1 MQEAPAALEG
11 GGGAEGAGDGQG
23 SGSAE
28 GSGGAATGSEDSEG
42 AEAPTDRVE
51 AAGRTHA
58 VDSGGSGGSGVGQD
72 LGAGGGATV
81 ADGASVRGGA
91 GRAGGGLVAD
101 GALGEGADAD
111 AYALARA
118 VSLPGHGR
126 DGNLSAYGMGSGASS
141 AYGGGYRRGALGYGV
156 ASGTLGAAALRNR
169 LAALR
174 EVVALSRDRVDG
186 RTLAEAEKVL
196 DQAAARDRYS
206 HGHTVV
212 ALAGSTGSGKSTLFN
227 ALVGAPLAAAGTQ
240 RPTTCAPLACSWSE
254 DAEGLLDRLGIL
266 VADRHRPA
274 RPYDPAF
281 AGLVLID
288 LPDHDSVSVG
298 HRARVERLLGLVD
311 VIVWVVDPE
320 KYADAVLHERYLR
333 PLAGYAE
340 VMVVALN
347 QVDRLPGNAAG
358 QVVDDL
364 RRLLDEDGVALGEHG
379 EPGATVLA
387 LSALTGEGVGE
398 LRETLGRFAVDCAA
412 AERRLTADVD
422 GATLRLRPTY
432 LAEHHAGLSERA
444 CEEFEDGL
452 ADAAGVVALGQAAER
467 AWLRAAAHACGS
479 PWARLAERR
488 ASGPRPAPVEPATAR
503 SSSASGT
510 RDTRGTNSANIR
522 SSTGGNT
529 RSSISVAAESA
540 GAFGA
545 VAAMVAPGLAGSA
558 RFTGSVDA
566 PFATDP
572 TLAPDADRW
581 LAGRGEAW
589 ERRARSEA
597 AGAGELVGARGVPS
611 PTAEGG
617 GSPTAEG
624 GGPEFWAAPSDLA
637 ATQRGPA
644 TDTAPS
650 GSGSP
655 ADGPETFPAAVP
667 RGRLAAPAPGTPL
680 SAEPAT
686 SVPAHHAFPAP
697 GEPAAPVRAE
707 RVAAPSVARPAVEHA
722 VRAMADDAAAGL
734 PRPWARA
741 VREVAQSAATGL
753 AEALDEVVE
762 EVADRAVNAPG
773 RGGSPLRRPRWWAV
787 AELAQKACLVA
798 QLGGLCWL
806 VAAIAGLVGGAW
818 WVPTALLVAG
828 WVTGPALAYVCAWA
842 ARGPARQHGEEAER
856 QLRERVAECGRER
869 VLEAVLAELAR
880 YRQVRERYVVAAGG
894 V

>member
-1 MQEAPAALEG
+1 M
-11 GGGAEGAGDGQG
+11 
-23 SGSAE
+23 
-28 GSGGAATGSEDSEG
+28 
-42 AEAPTDRVE
+42 
-51 AAGRTHA
+51 
-58 VDSGGSGGSGVGQD
+58 
-72 LGAGGGATV
+72 
-81 ADGASVRGGA
+81 
-91 GRAGGGLVAD
+91 
-101 GALGEGADAD
+101 
-111 AYALARA
+111 
-118 VSLPGHGR
+118 
-126 DGNLSAYGMGSGASS
+126 
-141 AYGGGYRRGALGYGV
+141 

-174 EVVALSRDRVDG
+174 EVVALSRSRVDG

-254 DAEGLLDRLGIL
+254 DAEGLLDRLGVL

-467 AWLRAAAHACGS
+467 AWLRAAAHACGT
-479 PWARLAERR
+479 PWGRLAERR
-488 ASGPRPAPVEPATAR
+488 ASGQRPAPVEPATAR
-503 SSSASGT
+503 SSNTNDPSSA
-510 RDTRGTNSANIR
+510 
-522 SSTGGNT
+522 NT
-529 RSSISVAAESA
+529 RSNTRVAAESA
-540 GAFGA
+540 GAVGA

-558 RFTGSVDA
+558 RFTGSVDPTFA
-566 PFATDP
+566 TDPAFATDP
-572 TLAPDADRW
+572 TLAPGAPSAPDADRW
-581 LAGRGEAW
+581 PAGRGEAW

-637 ATQRGPA
+637 ATQRGAA
-644 TDTAPS
+644 TDAAPS
-650 GSGSP
+650 GSGWP
-655 ADGPETFPAAVP
+655 AADPEAFPAAAP
-667 RGRLAAPAPGTPL
+667 RGRLTAPAPGTPL
-680 SAEPAT
+680 PAEPAT
-686 SVPAHHAFPAP
+686 SVPAQHAAPAP
-697 GEPAAPVRAE
+697 GEPAVPVRAE

-787 AELAQKACLVA
+787 AELAQKACLVG
-798 QLGGLCWL
+798 QLAGLCWL
-806 VAAIAGLVGGAW
+806 MAAIAGLVGGAW

-828 WVTGPALAYVCAWA
+828 WATGPALAHLCAWA

>member
-1 MQEAPAALEG
+1 M
-11 GGGAEGAGDGQG
+11 AGD
-23 SGSAE
+23 
-28 GSGGAATGSEDSEG
+28 
-42 AEAPTDRVE
+42 
-51 AAGRTHA
+51 
-58 VDSGGSGGSGVGQD
+58 
-72 LGAGGGATV
+72 
-81 ADGASVRGGA
+81 
-91 GRAGGGLVAD
+91 
-101 GALGEGADAD
+101 
-111 AYALARA
+111 
-118 VSLPGHGR
+118 
-126 DGNLSAYGMGSGASS
+126 
-141 AYGGGYRRGALGYGV
+141 
-156 ASGTLGAAALRNR
+156 TLGAAALRNR

-174 EVVALSRDRVDG
+174 EVVALSRGRVDG

-254 DAEGLLDRLGIL
+254 DAEGLLDRLGVL

-422 GATLRLRPTY
+422 GATLRLRPAY
-432 LAEHHAGLSERA
+432 LAEDHAGLSERA

-467 AWLRAAAHACGS
+467 AWSRAAAHACGT

-488 ASGPRPAPVEPATAR
+488 ATGPRRRPAPADPSVAARPSGISDTSDTNDAYAR
-503 SSSASGT
+503 SSPGGDTGDSTSGT
-510 RDTRGTNSANIR
+510 ADAADTASLTD
-522 SSTGGNT
+522 
-529 RSSISVAAESA
+529 
-540 GAFGA
+540 GARL
-545 VAAMVAPGLAGSA
+545 PG
-558 RFTGSVDA
+558 
-566 PFATDP
+566 
-572 TLAPDADRW
+572 
-581 LAGRGEAW
+581 GRGGAW
-589 ERRARSEA
+589 EPRARSGV
-597 AGAGELVGARGVPS
+597 AGAGELVGAGGVPF
-611 PTAEGG
+611 PAT
-617 GSPTAEG
+617 EG
-624 GGPEFWAAPSDLA
+624 GGPEFRVAASDLA
-637 ATQRGPA
+637 ATPRGPA
-644 TDTAPS
+644 TDTAPAR
-650 GSGSP
+650 SGSP
-655 ADGPETFPAAVP
+655 AAGAEASPAGVP
-667 RGRLAAPAPGTPL
+667 RGRLAAPAPGMPLPAEAATP
-680 SAEPAT
+680 
-686 SVPAHHAFPAP
+686 VPAQHGVPAP
-697 GEPAAPVRAE
+697 AEPAAPVRAE
-707 RVAAPSVARPAVEHA
+707 RVAAPSVARPAVEYA

-741 VREVAQSAATGL
+741 VREVARDAATGL

-773 RGGSPLRRPRWWAV
+773 RGGSPLRGPRWWA
-787 AELAQKACLVA
+787 AAALAQNACLVA
-798 QLGGLCWL
+798 QLAGLVWL
-806 VAAIAGLVGGAW
+806 LAAIAGLVGGAW

-828 WVTGPALAYVCAWA
+828 WFTGPALAHLCAWA

-856 QLRERVAECGRER
+856 QLRERVAECGREH

>member
-1 MQEAPAALEG
+1 M
-11 GGGAEGAGDGQG
+11 
-23 SGSAE
+23 
-28 GSGGAATGSEDSEG
+28 
-42 AEAPTDRVE
+42 
-51 AAGRTHA
+51 
-58 VDSGGSGGSGVGQD
+58 
-72 LGAGGGATV
+72 
-81 ADGASVRGGA
+81 
-91 GRAGGGLVAD
+91 
-101 GALGEGADAD
+101 
-111 AYALARA
+111 
-118 VSLPGHGR
+118 
-126 DGNLSAYGMGSGASS
+126 
-141 AYGGGYRRGALGYGV
+141 

-174 EVVALSRDRVDG
+174 EVVALSRSRVDG

-254 DAEGLLDRLGIL
+254 DAEGLLDRLGVL

-422 GATLRLRPTY
+422 GATLRLRPAY
-432 LAEHHAGLSERA
+432 LAEHHTGLSERA

-467 AWLRAAAHACGS
+467 AWLRAAAQACGT

-488 ASGPRPAPVEPATAR
+488 ASGPRQRPAPMEPAAAR
-503 SSSASGT
+503 SSDT
-510 RDTRGTNSANIR
+510 RDTRDARDTRDTRDTASANIR
-522 SSTGGNT
+522 SSAGSNT
-529 RSSISVAAESA
+529 RTNASVAAESA
-540 GAFGA
+540 GAAGA
-545 VAAMVAPGLAGSA
+545 VAAMAAPGLAGSA
-558 RFTGSVDA
+558 RFIGSVDA
-566 PFATDP
+566 TFTPDPTFATDP
-572 TLAPDADRW
+572 TFAAGAPSAPDADRW
-581 LAGRGEAW
+581 PAGRGEAW

-597 AGAGELVGARGVPS
+597 AGAGKWVGARSLPS
-611 PTAEGG
+611 PTAEGDG
-617 GSPTAEG
+617 PPTAEG
-624 GGPEFWAAPSDLA
+624 GGPEFRAAPSELA

-644 TDTAPS
+644 TDAAPS

-655 ADGPETFPAAVP
+655 AAGREAFPAAVP
-667 RGRLAAPAPGTPL
+667 RGRLTAPAPGAPL
-680 SAEPAT
+680 PAEPAT
-686 SVPAHHAFPAP
+686 PVPAQHAAPAP
-697 GEPAAPVRAE
+697 GEPAVPVRAE

-787 AELAQKACLVA
+787 AELAQKACLAA

-806 VAAIAGLVGGAW
+806 VVAIAGLVGGAW

-828 WVTGPALAYVCAWA
+828 WVTGPALAHLCTWA